1 MCLNFNTTNLN
12 SILGFYNEKN
22 SFFADV
28 WIKHRAFNCLC
39 RCCNCQ
45 KLADKYAREAK
56 IVDPNYAGLSAE
68 DGKEFFNREVI
79 QFKGDKSNAGKAVAC
94 ASCHTANPA
103 DVGKH
108 IVTGKAIK
116 PLAPSVNPK
125 RFASLEYVEKKFTKH
140 CHEVV
145 GSDCTLKEKGDYIAY
160 LLTET
165 TPSKK

>member
-1 MCLNFNTTNLN
+1 MKK
-12 SILGFYNEKN
+12 I
-22 SFFADV
+22 
-28 WIKHRAFNCLC
+28 AFLLMFGLSTVLSTAYAEVATAK
-39 RCCNCQ
+39 